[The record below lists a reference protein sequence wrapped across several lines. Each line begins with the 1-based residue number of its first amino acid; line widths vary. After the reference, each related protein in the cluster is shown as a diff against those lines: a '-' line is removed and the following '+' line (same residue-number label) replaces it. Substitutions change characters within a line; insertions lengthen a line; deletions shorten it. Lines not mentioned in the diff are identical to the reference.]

1 MIKFFIKLLLLFFS
15 IIFLKRYLSYDF
27 SSLGEII
34 KTLNFSYVFVSLIL
48 LLISFILGSYK
59 WYLLF
64 KFSHPNSEF
73 KPFLISCT
81 KAAFI
86 SNFMFGSLVADGY
99 RVYDI
104 SKKFNVSYKTSLFF
118 ALLDR
123 FLTLLFFI
131 LTVLILFFTFNLSDL
146 NHYFFKYK
154 IIMMFLFLF
163 LFLFCL
169 LSFVIINNF
178 NIIAI
183 INSGKFRIL
192 LQPKIVSLY
201 FFLSFIS
208 IIFIGLTFQMLAMAI
223 NLHIPYLE
231 LPKILTGLL
240 ANYFPLSYS
249 GWGVREIAVSFI
261 LKPYNTNGQIITTSI
276 LFGFLNSFIAL
287 PGIYF
292 YFKKRKK

>member
-1 MIKFFIKLLLLFFS
+1 MIKFFIKLFLLFFS
-15 IIFLKRYLSYDF
+15 IIYLKRYMSYDF

-34 KTLNFSYVFVSLIL
+34 KTLNYSYVFVSLIL

-64 KFSHPNSEF
+64 KFSYPNSEF

-86 SNFMFGSLVADGY
+86 SNFMFGSIVADGF

-104 SKKFNVSYKTSLFF
+104 AKKFNVSYKTSLFF

-123 FLTLLFFI
+123 FLALLFFV
-131 LTVLILFFTFNLSDL
+131 LTVLILFFIFNLSDVKL
-146 NHYFFKYK
+146 YFFKYK
-154 IIMMFLFLF
+154 LIIMFLFLF
-163 LFLFCL
+163 SI
-169 LSFVIINNF
+169 LSFMIMKKFNIFTIINN
-178 NIIAI
+178 
-183 INSGKFRIL
+183 GKFRFL
-192 LQPKIVSLY
+192 FELKIISLY

-208 IIFIGLTFQMLAMAI
+208 VIFIGLTFQMLAMSI
-223 NLHIPYLE
+223 NLYIPFLE

-261 LKPYNTNGQIITTSI
+261 LKPYNINGQIVTTSI
-276 LFGFLNSFIAL
+276 LFGFLNAFIAF